1 LILGAGPEVF
11 IGLLVALVVGTTFHE
26 FSHAFVADQLGDHR
40 PRAMGRVSL
49 NPLRHLDPMGTIFFL
64 VAGFGWGKPVMV
76 NAYALRP
83 GRVGMAWVAVAGPLA
98 NLVVAAVVAVVLRG
112 AELSGLFED
121 AGGGAFVGRI
131 LVWIVE
137 FNVILGLFN
146 LLPVPPLD
154 GYNLVLPF
162 LPLRTALTVQRYA
175 TYGVLV
181 LLVLVLL
188 PRLGGGFSPLDW
200 LFGLAVRITGLLIG
214 A

>member
-1 LILGAGPEVF
+1 MIFSSTPEAI
-11 IGLLVALVVGTTFHE
+11 IGLLVALIVGTTFHE

-49 NPLRHLDPMGTIFFL
+49 NPLHHLDPYGTLFFL
-64 VAGFGWGKPVMV
+64 LAGFGWGKPVMV
-76 NAYALRP
+76 NQYALRP
-83 GRVGMAWVAVAGPLA
+83 GRSGMAWVAAAGPLA
-98 NLVVAAVVAVVLRG
+98 NLVVAMVAAVVFRG
-112 AELSGLFED
+112 TDLSGVFNSDTGL
-121 AGGGAFVGRI
+121 FVGNV
-131 LVWIVE
+131 LLWIVE

-146 LLPVPPLD
+146 LLPIPPLD

-175 TYGVLV
+175 PYGMLI

-188 PRLGGGFSPLDW
+188 PRLGGGVSPLTW
-200 LFGLAVRITGLLIG
+200 LFDIAEGITRLLIG

>member
-1 LILGAGPEVF
+1 MIFSSTPEAI
-11 IGLLVALVVGTTFHE
+11 IGLLVALIVGTTFHE

-49 NPLRHLDPMGTIFFL
+49 NPLHHLDPMGTLFFL
-64 VAGFGWGKPVMV
+64 LAGFGWGKPVMV
-76 NAYALRP
+76 NQYALRP
-83 GRVGMAWVAVAGPLA
+83 GRTGMAWVAAAGPLA
-98 NLVVAAVVAVVLRG
+98 NLVVAMTAAVVFRG
-112 AELSGLFED
+112 ANLSGIFDSDSGLF
-121 AGGGAFVGRI
+121 AGNV
-131 LVWIVE
+131 LLWIVE

-146 LLPVPPLD
+146 LLPIPPLD

-175 TYGVLV
+175 TYGMLI

-188 PRLGGGFSPLDW
+188 PRLGGGVSPLSW
-200 LFGLAVRITGLLIG
+200 LFDIADGITRLLIG

>member
-1 LILGAGPEVF
+1 MILGQGPEVL
-11 IGLLVALVVGTTFHE
+11 IGLLTALVVGTTFHE

-49 NPLRHLDPMGTIFFL
+49 NPLHHLDPMGTIFFL
-64 VAGFGWGKPVMV
+64 MAGFGWGKPVMV

-83 GRVGMAWVAVAGPLA
+83 GRVGMAWVAAAGPLA
-98 NLVVAAVVAVVLRG
+98 NLVVATVFAVVFRG
-112 AELSGLFED
+112 AEMTGVFDSE
-121 AGGGAFVGRI
+121 AGTFFGTV
-131 LVWIVE
+131 LLWVVE

-146 LLPVPPLD
+146 LLPIPPLD

-162 LPLRTALTVQRYA
+162 LPLRTALMVQRYA
-175 TYGVLV
+175 VYGVLV

-188 PRLGGGFSPLDW
+188 PRLSGGFSPLDW
-200 LFGLAVRITGLLIG
+200 LFGLAQDITRLLIG

>member
-1 LILGAGPEVF
+1 MIFQAGPEVL
-11 IGLLVALVVGTTFHE
+11 IGLLTALVVGTTFHE

-40 PRAMGRVSL
+40 PRAMVRVSL
-49 NPLRHLDPMGTIFFL
+49 NPLHHLDPMGTIFFL
-64 VAGFGWGKPVMV
+64 IAGFGWGKPVMV

-98 NLVVAAVVAVVLRG
+98 NLVVATVFAVVFRG
-112 AELSGLFED
+112 AELTGVFDSQ
-121 AGGGAFVGRI
+121 AGGFFGRV
-131 LVWIVE
+131 LLWIVE

-146 LLPVPPLD
+146 LLPIPPLD

-162 LPLRTALTVQRYA
+162 LPLRTALMVQRYA
-175 TYGVLV
+175 VYGVLV
-181 LLVLVLL
+181 LLVLLLL

-200 LFGLAVRITGLLIG
+200 LFNLAQDITRLLIG

>member
-1 LILGAGPEVF
+1 MIFGAGPEVI
-11 IGLLVALVVGTTFHE
+11 IGLLTALVVGTTFHE

-49 NPLRHLDPMGTIFFL
+49 NPLHHLDPMGTIFFL
-64 VAGFGWGKPVMV
+64 IAGFGWGKPVMV

-83 GRVGMAWVAVAGPLA
+83 GRIGMAWVAVAGPLA
-98 NLVVAAVVAVVLRG
+98 NLVVASVAAVIFRG
-112 AELSGLFED
+112 AELSGLFQSD
-121 AGGGAFVGRI
+121 GGAFAGNVVLWVI
-131 LVWIVE
+131 E

-146 LLPVPPLD
+146 LLPIPPLD

-188 PRLGGGFSPLDW
+188 PQMSGGVSPLSW
-200 LFGLAVRITGLLIG
+200 LFDLAGSITGLLIG
-214 A
+214 RA

>member
-1 LILGAGPEVF
+1 MILGQGPEVL
-11 IGLLVALVVGTTFHE
+11 IGLLTALVVGTTFHE

-49 NPLRHLDPMGTIFFL
+49 NPLHHLDPMGTIFFL
-64 VAGFGWGKPVMV
+64 MAGFGWGKPVMV

-83 GRVGMAWVAVAGPLA
+83 GRVGMAWVAAAGPLA
-98 NLVVAAVVAVVLRG
+98 NLVVATVFAVVFRG
-112 AELSGLFED
+112 AEMTGVFDSQ
-121 AGGGAFVGRI
+121 AGTFFGTV
-131 LVWIVE
+131 LLWVVE
-137 FNVILGLFN
+137 FNVILGLLN
-146 LLPVPPLD
+146 LLPIPPLD

-175 TYGVLV
+175 VYGVLV

-188 PRLGGGFSPLDW
+188 PRLSGGFSPLDW
-200 LFGLAVRITGLLIG
+200 LFGLAQDITRLLIG

>member
-1 LILGAGPEVF
+1 MIFQAGPEVL
-11 IGLLVALVVGTTFHE
+11 IGLLIALVVGTTFHE

-49 NPLRHLDPMGTIFFL
+49 NPLHHLDPMGTIFFL
-64 VAGFGWGKPVMV
+64 IAGFGWGKPVMV

-98 NLVVAAVVAVVLRG
+98 NLVVATVFAVVFRG
-112 AELSGLFED
+112 AEITGIFDSQ
-121 AGGGAFVGRI
+121 AGGFLGRV
-131 LVWIVE
+131 LLWIVE

-146 LLPVPPLD
+146 LLPIPPLD

-175 TYGVLV
+175 VYGVLV

-188 PRLGGGFSPLDW
+188 PRLGGGGFSPLDW
-200 LFGLAVRITGLLIG
+200 LFNLAQDITRLLIG

>member
-1 LILGAGPEVF
+1 VIFGYGLDVL
-11 IGLLVALVVGTTFHE
+11 IGLVTALVVGTTFHE

-49 NPLRHLDPMGTIFFL
+49 NPLHHLDPMGTIFFL
-64 VAGFGWGKPVMV
+64 IAGFGWGKPVMV

-83 GRVGMAWVAVAGPLA
+83 GRRGMAWVAAAGPLA
-98 NLVVAAVVAVVLRG
+98 NLVVATVFAVVFRG
-112 AELSGLFED
+112 AEMSGVFD
-121 AGGGAFVGRI
+121 SQTGSFIGRV
-131 LVWIVE
+131 LLWVVE

-146 LLPVPPLD
+146 LLPIPPLD

-162 LPLRTALTVQRYA
+162 LPLRTALMVRRYA
-175 TYGVLV
+175 VYGVLV

-200 LFGLAVRITGLLIG
+200 LFGLAQDITRLLIG

>member
-1 LILGAGPEVF
+1 MIFGYGPDVL
-11 IGLLVALVVGTTFHE
+11 IGLVTALVVGTTFHE

-49 NPLRHLDPMGTIFFL
+49 NPLHHLDPMGTIFFL
-64 VAGFGWGKPVMV
+64 IAGFGWGKPVMV

-83 GRVGMAWVAVAGPLA
+83 GRRGMAWVAAAGPLA
-98 NLVVAAVVAVVLRG
+98 NLVVATVFAVVFRG
-112 AELSGLFED
+112 AEMSGVFD
-121 AGGGAFVGRI
+121 SQTGSFIGRV
-131 LVWIVE
+131 LLWVVE

-146 LLPVPPLD
+146 LLPIPPLD

-162 LPLRTALTVQRYA
+162 LPLRTALMVQRYA
-175 TYGVLV
+175 VYGVLV

-200 LFGLAVRITGLLIG
+200 LFGLAQDITRLLIG

>member
-1 LILGAGPEVF
+1 VILTAGPEV
-11 IGLLVALVVGTTFHE
+11 ILGLLVALVVGTTFHE

-49 NPLRHLDPMGTIFFL
+49 NPLHHLDPMGTIFFL
-64 VAGFGWGKPVMV
+64 IAGFGWGKPVMV

-98 NLVVAAVVAVVLRG
+98 NLVVAAVVAVVFRG
-112 AELSGLFED
+112 AELSGLFD
-121 AGGGAFVGRI
+121 GQSGAFVGRV
-131 LVWIVE
+131 LLWIVE
-137 FNVILGLFN
+137 FNIILGLFN
-146 LLPVPPLD
+146 LLPIPPLD

-188 PRLGGGFSPLDW
+188 PRLGGGVSPLNW
-200 LFGLAVRITGLLIG
+200 LFDLADGITRLLIG

>member
-1 LILGAGPEVF
+1 MILGQGPEVL
-11 IGLLVALVVGTTFHE
+11 IGLLTALVVGTTFHE

-49 NPLRHLDPMGTIFFL
+49 NPLHHLDPMGTIFFL
-64 VAGFGWGKPVMV
+64 MAGFGWGKPVMV

-83 GRVGMAWVAVAGPLA
+83 GRVGMAWVAAAGPLA
-98 NLVVAAVVAVVLRG
+98 NLVVATVFAVVFRG
-112 AELSGLFED
+112 AEMTGVFDSE
-121 AGGGAFVGRI
+121 AGTFFGTV
-131 LVWIVE
+131 LLWVVE

-146 LLPVPPLD
+146 LLPIPPLD

-162 LPLRTALTVQRYA
+162 LPLRTALMVQRYA
-175 TYGVLV
+175 VYGVLV

-188 PRLGGGFSPLDW
+188 PRLSGGFSPLDW
-200 LFGLAVRITGLLIG
+200 LFGLAQGITGLLIG